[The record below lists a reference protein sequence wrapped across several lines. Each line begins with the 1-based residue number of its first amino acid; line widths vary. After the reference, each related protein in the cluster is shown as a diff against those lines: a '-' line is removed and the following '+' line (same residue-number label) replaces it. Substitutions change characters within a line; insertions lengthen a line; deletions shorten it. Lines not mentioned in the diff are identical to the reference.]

1 MHLGKV
7 ECAYL
12 RQGFITGLDEGTPVL
27 MNLILFF
34 LFRGGGFRC
43 LKIKSENMFF
53 GKTHQHIKRIASSFS
68 VLLISKCLL
77 YALAQLYT
85 IAEDH
90 LRLC

>member
-53 GKTHQHIKRIASSFS
+53 GKTHSTSNGSHRPFRFVYFKMPTLRIS
-68 VLLISKCLL
+68 
-77 YALAQLYT
+77 T
-85 IAEDH
+85 T
-90 LRLC
+90 

>member
-1 MHLGKV
+1 MLENKVGKHV
-7 ECAYL
+7 
-12 RQGFITGLDEGTPVL
+12 FW
-27 MNLILFF
+27 
-34 LFRGGGFRC
+34 
-43 LKIKSENMFF
+43 EN
-53 GKTHQHIKRIASSFS
+53 TQHIKRIASSFS